1 MRCNPFAYVQF
12 VEGCKL
18 LCRLCMA
25 KRMQLLVAL
34 ITAWLHSLVAAR
46 FCESATKPC
55 KWTVMVYMCG
65 DNDLESALIKDLNE
79 MEKVGSTSDVN
90 IVAQLSRSPFYDTS
104 NGNWVGARRYFVTRD
119 PYEDPSPDVPPNNTI
134 RSQMVADLGMLNM
147 GTKNA
152 LVDFVRWA
160 VNNYPAER
168 YFLILSDHG
177 SGIRPFERGLLR
189 RAIIFSDSFND
200 YLSNR
205 ELKEA
210 FWEVRREILNGK
222 LLEILGYDASEMSM
236 IENAYQVR
244 HAAKYLIAS
253 QLSEPNDG
261 YPYDRFLSELT
272 SNPNIP
278 TEEFLRKF
286 VKHYITSYEP
296 GRPTNGA
303 GSSVTIA
310 VYRLDALQ
318 PLVDAISK
326 LAVELRQRLLTHSKL
341 IEELRRTTQLFSEHI
356 YRDLYHFCELLIQ
369 RFPDES
375 VKDAAR
381 NVIKAHGPNDSGALL
396 VEAHRTGYDINVDNA
411 HGIAIYFPP
420 PEGFDDAYLSD
431 LDFGRDCEWGRF
443 LAARSGADSLPP
455 VIRFLVPSADGVK
468 LPLTRPMLVIEVRD
482 DGYAGLDESSISVRI
497 DESEMSSNEI
507 RYDAQAMLLKV
518 KPAVP
523 LKPGMHILVVS
534 ARDNFGNSASSSISF
549 EVAPQVLPKGVRMF
563 SLPMATMSPDPRA
576 VLGDDSAML
585 ARWDNR
591 ASAYRIFP
599 TSDPE
604 SYASFRPRGVDVALP
619 PAGVGYFVRLKR
631 DSTVMHAGEPIDP
644 SLPYDVSL
652 PADGAAVSWH
662 MLGNPFPFPI
672 KLSSVLVIRDGEAMT
687 LNDALS
693 KGVVL
698 SPPFVYIPQSDP
710 FAPGKYATVGCDFE
724 LQPFAA
730 FWIPISTDVVVRFMP
745 PISTARGINVPLA
758 SSSSRL
764 PQRGWACEVSW
775 QVKFVASCAG
785 ESDFVTIAMSP
796 YGRASHDAFDVLK
809 PPPPPNAK
817 VRCYALQRLFGNRLA
832 EYEVAV
838 QPCSSL
844 ASWDIIVD
852 ASFDDVALSWDGTLR
867 VPSSYRLT
875 LVDVASGKAL
885 CMRRYG
891 QLILRSRSE
900 PYKLRVIAQAC
911 EGSRANILGLSAVPC
926 RGGLSIRFTLVTDT
940 VVSIRLR
947 ALTGRVITT
956 IFQRREMRRG
966 AQVIFCPIPRG
977 VAASI
982 AIVEV
987 VGEDDSGRV
996 SMAACI
1002 ARLR

>member
-1 MRCNPFAYVQF
+1 M
-12 VEGCKL
+12 EGCRL
-18 LCRLCMA
+18 LCRLCVA
-25 KRMQLLVAL
+25 KRVQWLVAFVA
-34 ITAWLHSLVAAR
+34 AWSHFIVAAR
-46 FCESATKPC
+46 FCESAPKPS
-55 KWTVMVYMCG
+55 KWTIMVYMCG

-79 MEKVGSTSDVN
+79 MEKVGSMSDVN
-90 IVAQLSRSPFYDTS
+90 IVVQLSRSPFYDTS
-104 NGNWVGARRYFVTRD
+104 NENWVGARRYFVARD

-147 GTKNA
+147 GTKKA
-152 LVDFVRWA
+152 LVDFIRWA
-160 VNNYPAER
+160 VGNYPAER

-177 SGIRPFERGLLR
+177 SGIRPFERRLLR

-200 YLSNR
+200 YLSNG

-210 FWEVRREILNGK
+210 FWEASREILNGK
-222 LLEILGYDASEMSM
+222 PLEILGYDASEMSM

-261 YPYDRFLSELT
+261 YPYDRFLGELT

-318 PLVDAISK
+318 PLVDAVSK
-326 LAVELRQRLLTHSKL
+326 LAVELRRRLPTHSKL
-341 IEELRRTTQLFSEHI
+341 IEELRRATQLFSEHI

-369 RFPDES
+369 RFPDEA

-381 NVIKAHGPNDSGALL
+381 NVIKVHGPSDFGALL
-396 VEAHRTGYDINVDNA
+396 AEAHRTGYDINVDNA

-420 PEGFDDAYLSD
+420 PDGFDDAYLSD

-455 VIRFLVPSADGVK
+455 TIRFLVPSADGVK
-468 LPLTRPMLVIEVRD
+468 LPLTRPMFVIEVRD
-482 DGYAGLDESSISVRI
+482 DGYVGLDESSISVRI
-497 DESEMSSNEI
+497 DGGEMGSDEI
-507 RYDAQAMLLKV
+507 HYDAQAMLLKV
-518 KPAVP
+518 KPAMP
-523 LKPGMHILVVS
+523 LKPGIHTLAVS
-534 ARDNFGNSASSSISF
+534 ARDSFGNSASSSISF

-563 SLPMATMSPDPRA
+563 SLPMATMSPDPRV

-585 ARWDNR
+585 ARWDNK
-591 ASAYRIFP
+591 ASAYRMFP
-599 TSDPE
+599 TADPE

-631 DSTVMHAGEPIDP
+631 DSTAMHAGEPIDP

-652 PADGAAVSWH
+652 PADGTAVSWH

-672 KLSSVLVIRDGEAMT
+672 KLSSVLVISGGEAMT
-687 LNDALS
+687 LDDALS

-698 SPPFVYIPQSDP
+698 SPPFVYIPQGDP

-724 LQPFAA
+724 LQPFTA

-745 PISTARGINVPLA
+745 PISSARGFSTLLA
-758 SSSSRL
+758 TSSNSRL
-764 PQRGWACEVSW
+764 PQCSQPGEVSW
-775 QVKFVASCAG
+775 QIKFAASCAG

-796 YGRASHDAFDVLK
+796 YGRASHDALDVLK
-809 PPPPPNAK
+809 PPPPPNAR
-817 VRCYALQRLFGNRLA
+817 VRCYALQKLFSNRLA

-844 ASWDIIVD
+844 ASWDIVVD
-852 ASFDDVALSWDGTLR
+852 ASLGDVILSWDGTFK
-867 VPSSYRLT
+867 VPSLYRLT
-875 LVDVASGKAL
+875 LVDVVSGKAL
-885 CMRRYG
+885 CMRRYS
-891 QLILRSRSE
+891 QLILQSRNK
-900 PYKLRVIAQAC
+900 PYRLRVIAQVC
-911 EGSRANILGLSAVPC
+911 GSSRANILGLSAMLC
-926 RGGLSIRFTLVTDT
+926 RGGLSIRFTLTTDMT
-940 VVSIRLR
+940 VSIRLR
-947 ALTGRVITT
+947 TLTGRVITT
-956 IFQRREMRRG
+956 VLQRREIRRG
-966 AQVIFCPIPRG
+966 AQAVFCPIPKG

-987 VGEDDSGRV
+987 IGEDDSGRI
-996 SMAACI
+996 SMATCL
-1002 ARLR
+1002 ARLK